1 MDTPTLVGTGFVITG
16 LVVWIVCVL
25 LAYQTAPKR
34 GRRAGVWALLTVVFG
49 PLALFALY
57 LMKPMHGPGDG
68 GSQAKQGQHHDP
80 RADLYEVPKKH

>member
-1 MDTPTLVGTGFVITG
+1 MDTPTLIGTGFVITG
-16 LVVWIVCVL
+16 LVVWIVCVR

-57 LMKPMHGPGDG
+57 LMKPMHGPGHG
-68 GSQAKQGQHHDP
+68 GSKGKQGQHHDP

>member
-1 MDTPTLVGTGFVITG
+1 MDTPTLIGTGLVITG

-25 LAYQTAPKR
+25 LACQTAPKR

-57 LMKPMHGPGDG
+57 LMKPMHGPGHG

>member
-1 MDTPTLVGTGFVITG
+1 MDTPTLIGTGFVITG

-57 LMKPMHGPGDG
+57 LMKPMHGPGHG
-68 GSQAKQGQHHDP
+68 GSQAKQGQHHDT